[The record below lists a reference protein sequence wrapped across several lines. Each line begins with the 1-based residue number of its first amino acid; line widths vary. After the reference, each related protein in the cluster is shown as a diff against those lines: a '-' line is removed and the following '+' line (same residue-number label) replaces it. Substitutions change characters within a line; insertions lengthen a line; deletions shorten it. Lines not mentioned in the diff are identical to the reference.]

1 MISSFFKTRKVKQ
14 FNFSARYYDEE
25 KEERDNRIAQIKT
38 SVNKS
43 SSSNYSPR
51 INFKSEWTANK
62 YASGHQ
68 KKSNIRLLISIAIV
82 SLFVYLLLFY

>member
-25 KEERDNRIAQIKT
+25 KEERDNRIAQIKA

-43 SSSNYSPR
+43 SSSNYRPR